1 MTENITT
8 TPGGT
13 SKALSNSHTGT
24 IVGGALGG
32 VVSLLAIGA
41 IALLLRVD
49 RDKEANQLGLH
60 KALFLRTTIDKE
72 LKVVMTSY
80 NPGITE
86 MVSPRVR
93 PQTDGQQQIANPLL
107 SPSVVSIPVGLS
119 GKELARL
126 RSYALRPEP
135 TDGQPSDSSLAAT
148 ADRDVLGGGAAEAAP
163 SPEALSLQSE
173 VDLLRNEVQ
182 QLRAERSESEAPP
195 TYVS

>member
-1 MTENITT
+1 M
-8 TPGGT
+8 
-13 SKALSNSHTGT
+13 KLY
-24 IVGGALGG
+24 
-32 VVSLLAIGA
+32 
-41 IALLLRVD
+41 
-49 RDKEANQLGLH
+49 
-60 KALFLRTTIDKE
+60 FLRTTTDKE
-72 LKVVMTSY
+72 LKVVMTPY

-86 MVSPRVR
+86 VVSPRVR
-93 PQTDGQQQIANPLL
+93 PQADGQQQIANPLL

-126 RSYALRPEP
+126 RSNALRPEP
-135 TDGQPSDSSLAAT
+135 TDGQPSDSSPAAT